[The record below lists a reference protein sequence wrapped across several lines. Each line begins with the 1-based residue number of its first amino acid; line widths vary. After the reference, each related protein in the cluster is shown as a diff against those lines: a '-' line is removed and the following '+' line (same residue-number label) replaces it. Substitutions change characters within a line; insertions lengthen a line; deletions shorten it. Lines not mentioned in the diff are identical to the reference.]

1 MTEQEVRKIV
11 REELHNL
18 LISYKDLKDD
28 TVAMV
33 DITGNTCYGYR
44 KKYSEEGIIK
54 ILIEE
59 LSLEA
64 TNG

>member
-11 REELHNL
+11 REELYNL
-18 LISYKDLKDD
+18 LIRYKDLKDD

-33 DITGNTCYGYR
+33 DITGNTCYGYKPR
-44 KKYSEEGIIK
+44 YTNHDIID

-59 LSLEA
+59 LSPEV